1 MRTVFSKA
9 LLHLC
14 ACLSLRSAHRLGI
27 MLGKALFVFSR
38 DLRHSSEINLQ
49 LCFPSQ
55 ESHLRATLARQSL
68 IEMGK
73 TITEMG
79 PLWLWDRGRVLGEI
93 KQISG
98 KEHLENA
105 LAKDKGVLLA
115 LPHLG
120 AWEMVGLYCSA
131 NYAMTSL
138 YRPPRMERLDN
149 TVRQAR
155 ERFGATLVPT
165 TTQGV
170 RGLYKALGKG
180 ELVAILPDQDPRD
193 GGGLFAPFF
202 GVPAYTMTLLA
213 RLAKKSGAP
222 ILFCYAERLPN
233 GEGFHLHF
241 IPASWD
247 ATQCDIAQNAQHINA
262 GVEQCIKQRP
272 TQYQWSYKRF
282 RTRPEGESSLYD

>member
-1 MRTVFSKA
+1 MRSVFSKT
-9 LLHLC
+9 LLYLC
-14 ACLSLRSAHRLGI
+14 ACLPLRTAHRLGI
-27 MLGKALFVFSR
+27 MLGKTLFLFSR

-49 LCFPSQ
+49 LCFPNQ
-55 ESHLRATLARQSL
+55 ASHLRTTLARQSL

-79 PLWLWDRGRVLGEI
+79 PLWFWNRERVLGKI
-93 KQISG
+93 KQING
-98 KEHLENA
+98 QEHLDNA
-105 LAKDKGVLLA
+105 LAKEKGVLLA
-115 LPHLG
+115 IPHLG
-120 AWEMVGLYCSA
+120 AWEVVGLYCSA

-138 YRPPRMERLDN
+138 YRPPRMETLDS

-165 TTQGV
+165 NTQGV

-180 ELVAILPDQDPRD
+180 ALVAILPDQDPRD

-202 GVPAYTMTLLA
+202 GVQAYTMTLLA

-222 ILFCYAERLPN
+222 ILFCYAERLPD

-241 IPASWD
+241 IPAGWN
-247 ATQCDIAQNAQHINA
+247 ATQCDIAQNTQQINA
-262 GVEQCIKQRP
+262 GVEQCIKQCP

-282 RTRPEGESSLYD
+282 RTRPEGENSLYD